1 MDQRSRVFGIAFDG
15 NKVDVYGDNENP
27 VFITSQICQAMQLDE
42 DEKVIKEVEIKHQG
56 NQYI

>member
-1 MDQRSRVFGIAFDG
+1 MFGIAFDG

-42 DEKVIKEVEIKHQG
+42 DEKVIKEVEIKH
-56 NQYI
+56 